1 MKNHNYYIY
10 ILSSKSGVLYIGMTN
25 DLVRRLSEHKQ
36 KIIKGFTE
44 KYNCNKLVYYEHYK
58 NIKQTILRE
67 KQLKKWNRSKKENLI
82 KKLNKDWEDLSEE
95 WV

>member
-25 DLVRRLSEHKQ
+25 SLVRRLSEYKQ

-44 KYNCNKLVYYEHYK
+44 KYNCNKLIYYEHYTDV
-58 NIKQTILRE
+58 KQTIFRE
-67 KQLKKWNRSKKENLI
+67 KQ
-82 KKLNKDWEDLSEE
+82 
-95 WV
+95 